1 MGSCIS
7 RIIHR
12 DSTLTN
18 IFIRPTCITSCS
30 NYEPDKSD
38 DVDSIDAEENSIN
51 EHIYFLNSEFSG
63 SRGWFAN
70 IGVMIS
76 KLPNLAQLT
85 FDGLNIH
92 ANELERFWGEI

>member
-30 NYEPDKSD
+30 NYEPDESD
-38 DVDSIDAEENSIN
+38 DIDSIDAEENSIN
-51 EHIYFLNSEFSG
+51 EHIYFLNGKFSG
-63 SRGWFAN
+63 SREWFAN
-70 IGVMIS
+70 VGVMIS

-85 FDGLNIH
+85 FDD
-92 ANELERFWGEI
+92 